1 MPERTNRDP
10 APGFV
15 AFDTLLAEALR
26 EQTRRELAALPGPRQ
41 LAQLYP
47 DTSAWDKRLKKALAA
62 RRRAAARAARAARK
76 TAPPRRRLPLR
87 RLAAIAA
94 VFVLLMAGTL
104 AASAEVRYAVP
115 RALLQWGDAE
125 LRLTYETEGQPAPAD
140 LRLPA
145 GFTDHY
151 VPDGFV
157 LDEEN
162 SFTTENYLFH
172 KYYGVQKGQERTY
185 AVTCYCIQSDGQIET
200 FDNEHTI
207 YETIDLNGVEATL
220 GTSTIEGEQS
230 YYLFW
235 DVENIHYTVHG
246 DVQLET
252 LFEVAEKIG

>member
-104 AASAEVRYAVP
+104 AASAEVRYAV
-115 RALLQWGDAE
+115 RCALLQWGDAE

-157 LDEEN
+157 LSEGN
-162 SFTTENYLFH
+162 SVTAENYIFH
-172 KYYGVQKGQERTY
+172 QYINEKNDQVYTVYCCVVQPEGQVITY
-185 AVTCYCIQSDGQIET
+185 
-200 FDNEHTI
+200 DNEHTT
-207 YETIDLNGVEATL
+207 YETIILDGVEVTL
-220 GTSTIEGEQS
+220 GSSTNKDGRIS

-235 DVENIHYTVHG
+235 TDNDIHHTVQG
-246 DVQLET
+246 DIDLDE
-252 LFEVAEKIG
+252 LKKVAADIF

>member
-104 AASAEVRYAVP
+104 AASAEVRYAVR

-162 SFTTENYLFH
+162 SLELDDVLFRGYYNPQGGENYAISC
-172 KYYGVQKGQERTY
+172 YVICESGQVSTY
-185 AVTCYCIQSDGQIET
+185 
-200 FDNEHTI
+200 DNEHTV
-207 YETIDLNGVEATL
+207 YEMIDLNGTEAIL
-220 GTSTIEGEQS
+220 GTSTNVDGTVS
-230 YYLFW
+230 YYLIC
-235 DVENIHYTVHG
+235 DKNGIHCSING
-246 DVQLET
+246 NMDLEQF
-252 LFEVAEKIG
+252 LLVAESIY